1 MATRRSGSLGGMSET
16 TLDHPELDPAVKP
29 FHKPREL
36 VDLGFASDMKTI
48 YGAISRGE
56 IPVVRVGRKM
66 LVPTAWIRLPMG
78 LDHDPA
84 A

>member
-1 MATRRSGSLGGMSET
+1 MSKT
-16 TLDHPELDPAVKP
+16 TLDRADLDPATKP

-36 VDLGFASDMKTI
+36 IELGFASDLKTI
-48 YGAISRGE
+48 YSAISRGE

-66 LVPTAWIRLPMG
+66 LVPTAWIRRAMG
-78 LDHDPA
+78 LDPDPA

>member
-1 MATRRSGSLGGMSET
+1 MTIGGMSET
-16 TLDHPELDPAVKP
+16 TLDHPDLDPATKP

-66 LVPTAWIRLPMG
+66 LVPTAWIRRAMG
-78 LDHDPA
+78 LDDRRHA
-84 A
+84 AG

>member
-1 MATRRSGSLGGMSET
+1 MSET
-16 TLDHPELDPAVKP
+16 MLDRPGLDPAFKP

-66 LVPTAWIRLPMG
+66 LVPTAWIRRAMG
-78 LDHDPA
+78 LDPQPA
-84 A
+84 R